1 MGKVVGIIMA
11 IIAWF
16 LSSQI
21 FYLIDKIF
29 QISSSYKIYAVFAI
43 GTPILLAWISYKLAP
58 NWISQK
64 INKHKQDA
72 EKSIQQKPTEPNRP
86 KKNRTQAS
94 QVPIWEPDK
103 RDKFFHAY
111 IPKVIDKCPLV
122 YYYPKVIINN
132 LDSAIFDS
140 MVDSDDFNITVT
152 SDSSGG
158 AIIRKDGKDV
168 GTIDKYGD
176 MISDWQKRGEPMVC
190 KIISI
195 KRGAEAVGLGFYRD
209 IEAKLTDYKSE
220 IVRLTRNRSQDMQ
233 ISVSLLEDGE
243 MLDICPDYIE
253 IEGSVPVL
261 GKTAGEV
268 GSLPKRFNKIAEDG
282 GIRGVFVDHVD
293 EDENEK
299 YTAYVR
305 VYCDK

>member
-29 QISSSYKIYAVFAI
+29 QISSSHKIYAVFAI
-43 GTPILLAWISYKLAP
+43 GIPILLAWISYKLAP
-58 NWISQK
+58 NWIGQK
-64 INKHKQDA
+64 INKHKQDT
-72 EKSIQQKPTEPNRP
+72 EKSIQQKS
-86 KKNRTQAS
+86 A
-94 QVPIWEPDK
+94 EPDK
-103 RDKFFHAY
+103 RDNFFHAY
-111 IPKVIDKCPLV
+111 IPKVIDNCPLV
-122 YYYPKVIINN
+122 YYYPKVAINN

-152 SDSSGG
+152 PDSSGG
-158 AIIRKDGKDV
+158 AIIRKGEKDV

-190 KIISI
+190 KVISI

-209 IEAKLTDYKSE
+209 VEAKLTGYKSE
-220 IVRLTRNRSQDMQ
+220 IVRLTKNRSQDMQ